1 MREGVT
7 GECCS
12 DSASCLDPSHVTEMP
27 GEGGE
32 TGGPESVLVCP
43 FPVCPWALEK
53 SDLFPPQG
61 DVFVTVD
68 MLNSAGIQ
76 VVSKT

>member
-12 DSASCLDPSHVTEMP
+12 DSASCLDPSHGTEMP

-32 TGGPESVLVCP
+32 TGGTRELAT